1 MELSRFIAAA
11 ALVVSSLTM
20 GVGVASA
27 QPMDPPGPV
36 PTAEPDPSAPVH
48 LPAEKCWRYG
58 RSGGGSPRGGGGM
71 PGYLPQCPVDTA
83 PPD

>member
-20 GVGVASA
+20 G
-27 QPMDPPGPV
+27 
-36 PTAEPDPSAPVH
+36 
-48 LPAEKCWRYG
+48 
-58 RSGGGSPRGGGGM
+58 GGGM
-71 PGYLPQCPVDTA
+71 PGYLPKCPVDTA